1 MEEFTKNVKVLVVDD
16 VDVNVVLLKSIVR
29 KLQVDVLTASS
40 GEEAV
45 DIAEENKED
54 LAAIVMDVVMPV
66 MDGYET
72 ARVIREKPLLKNIPI
87 IFVTAL
93 SKDVEYEFKGY
104 DAGAV
109 DFLFKPFDARILL
122 SKLKVFIQLFQQKHK
137 IVEQQN
143 RLLEES
149 KLEAIVEMGV
159 AIAHEFSQPLSVISG
174 YVEMMANSVSE
185 DDIDYRK
192 YRKIQRNIEK
202 LTHLIKKVRNITDY
216 KLLSYI
222 DNSSMVDIR
231 GESLSDKDE

>member
-1 MEEFTKNVKVLVVDD
+1 MYTKNVKILVVDD
-16 VDVNVVLLKSIVR
+16 VDVNIVLLKGIVK
-29 KLQVDVLTASS
+29 KLNVEVLTASC
-40 GEEAV
+40 GDDAV
-45 DIAEENKED
+45 QTVKDNREH
-54 LAAIVMDVVMPV
+54 LAAIIMDVVMPV
-66 MDGYET
+66 KDGYET
-72 ARVIREKPLLKNIPI
+72 AREIRENPGLRNIPI

-109 DFLFKPFDARILL
+109 DFLFKPFNARILL
-122 SKLKVFIQLFQQKHK
+122 SKLQVFIQLFQQKHK
-137 IVEQQN
+137 IMEQQD

-185 DDIDYRK
+185 GDANYAK
-192 YRKIQRNIEK
+192 YNKILKNIEK
-202 LTHLIKKVRNITDY
+202 LSQLIKKVRNITDY

-222 DNSSMVDIR
+222 DKSSMVDIR
-231 GESLSDKDE
+231 GVDFDNKKTE